1 MMLLIGTTCSTYQR
15 VETAIYDICNCAL
28 MLQEDFQ
35 LSKLQLRQDCEECEA
50 LAFLVCYGKYMQTF
64 ATLNM
69 ETINHHIVYFSQ
81 NVN

>member
-1 MMLLIGTTCSTYQR
+1 
-15 VETAIYDICNCAL
+15 

-81 NVN
+81 NVNKKTKTNIQIWNQTKRLPVLQYIFLA